1 MEMTFSLAQFEGPL
15 DLLLALISKNKMN
28 IYDIRIME
36 LIDQYLAVVNEGK
49 RIGLEATSEF
59 VEMAARLIYMKS
71 VFLLPRTEEQER
83 LKEELTGQLIEYSA
97 CKAVAA
103 KLGDMNRRVFFA
115 VRKPMEVE
123 FDNEYRLSHDPEI
136 LRKAI
141 VAMQGRS
148 VVKREVRQE
157 QFEPLVSAPVVSV
170 SSRIIHL
177 LRNLVRGPKRRL
189 QSFFGKK
196 SSRSELVATFL
207 AVLELVRAGR
217 VKIDAE
223 ENLAINTERRRDA
236 SPEETT
242 AEEAVSSEFA
252 E

>member
-1 MEMTFSLAQFEGPL
+1 MEITFSLAQFEGPL

-49 RIGLEATSEF
+49 KIGLEATSEF

-97 CKAVAA
+97 CKAIAA
-103 KLGDMNRRVFFA
+103 KLGEMNRRVFFA
-115 VRKPMEVE
+115 VRQPMVVE
-123 FDNEYRLSHDPEI
+123 FDNEYRLHHDPEI
-136 LRKAI
+136 LRRAVI
-141 VAMQGRS
+141 AMQGRS
-148 VVKREVRQE
+148 VAKREVRQE

-177 LRNLVRGPKRRL
+177 LRNLMRGTKQRL
-189 QSFFGKK
+189 QSFFGHK

-217 VKIDAE
+217 VRIDEE
-223 ENLAINTERRRDA
+223 ENLTINTERRGA
-236 SPEETT
+236 EPEE
-242 AEEAVSSEFA
+242 EVVSEFVQ
-252 E
+252 

>member
-1 MEMTFSLAQFEGPL
+1 MDMTFSLAQFEGPL

-36 LIDQYLAVVNEGK
+36 LIDQYLAIVNEGK
-49 RIGLEATSEF
+49 NVGIEATSEF

-71 VFLLPRTEEQER
+71 VFLLPRNEEQER

-97 CKAVAA
+97 CKAIAA
-103 KLGDMNRRVFFA
+103 KLGEMNSRVFFA
-115 VRKPMEVE
+115 VRAPMAVE
-123 FDNEYRLSHDPEI
+123 FDNEYNLRHDPVI
-136 LRKAI
+136 LRRALI
-141 VAMQGRS
+141 TMQGRS
-148 VVKREVRQE
+148 VARREVRQE

-177 LRNLVRGPKRRL
+177 LRNLVRVSRQRL

-196 SSRSELVATFL
+196 SGRSELVATFL

-217 VKIDAE
+217 VTIDE
-223 ENLAINTERRRDA
+223 EQNLCINTRRRRDER
-236 SPEETT
+236 SE
-242 AEEAVSSEFA
+242 EEAAAADAAALPE
-252 E
+252 

>member
-1 MEMTFSLAQFEGPL
+1 MPVMEMTFSLAQFEGPL

-36 LIDQYLAVVNEGK
+36 LIDQYLTIVNEGQ
-49 RIGLEATSEF
+49 RIGLEAASEF

-71 VFLLPRTEEQER
+71 IFLLPRNEEQER

-103 KLGDMNRRVFFA
+103 KLGDMNRRVFYA
-115 VRKPMEVE
+115 VRSPMEVE
-123 FDNEYRLSHDPEI
+123 FDNEYNIRHDPAI
-136 LRKAI
+136 LRKALI
-141 VAMQGRS
+141 AMQGRS
-148 VVKREVRQE
+148 VAKKEVRQD

-177 LRNLVRGPKRRL
+177 LRNLVRGTRQRM
-189 QSFFGKK
+189 QNFFGKK

-217 VKIDAE
+217 VVIDEE
-223 ENLAINTERRRDA
+223 ENLCINTARRRDLRA
-236 SPEETT
+236 GEEVA
-242 AEEAVSSEFA
+242 AESAA